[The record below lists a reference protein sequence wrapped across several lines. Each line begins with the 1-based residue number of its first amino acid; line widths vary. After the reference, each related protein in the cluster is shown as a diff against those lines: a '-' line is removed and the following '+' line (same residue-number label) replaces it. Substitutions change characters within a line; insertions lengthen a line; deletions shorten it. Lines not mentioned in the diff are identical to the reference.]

1 LSIGDEI
8 VIWCRIQCRFGCR
21 LLVLF
26 LFFVFVLVLFWF
38 WFFVF
43 VCSNNERF
51 SCRIIPLHLPNVF
64 FFSTAAYSC
73 LLLANF
79 SSALLLFQR
88 RFSSCLFHS
97 SQLRLIPYLHWG
109 SEADSP
115 EVCRLLSTVCQ
126 LSKWCLLVCFN
137 KESTHLLN
145 NAIGTRNG
153 IINYHNVFV
162 TTR

>member
-1 LSIGDEI
+1 VPIALFNKCVDSLLKQTSKHHFDYWQTVDNNRQTSGESASLPQWRYGISRSCDE
-8 VIWCRIQCRFGCR
+8 WNRQ
-21 LLVLF
+21 LLKRR
-26 LFFVFVLVLFWF
+26 W
-38 WFFVF
+38 
-43 VCSNNERF
+43 NNK
-51 SCRIIPLHLPNVF
+51 SIIPLHLPNVF

-115 EVCRLLSTVCQ
+115 EVWYPTS
-126 LSKWCLLVCFN
+126 
-137 KESTHLLN
+137 
-145 NAIGTRNG
+145 
-153 IINYHNVFV
+153 YYDFV
-162 TTR
+162 PNRQNRIFKTFYDSWICN